1 MRDDRSNRS
10 HDDLS
15 HVDEEIDDFTEVPV
29 RIQFIHK
36 VFRSIWRKQ

>member
-15 HVDEEIDDFTEVPV
+15 RVGEEIDDFTESPV
-29 RIQFIHK
+29 SLRKFFNNSKK
-36 VFRSIWRKQ
+36 VLAS